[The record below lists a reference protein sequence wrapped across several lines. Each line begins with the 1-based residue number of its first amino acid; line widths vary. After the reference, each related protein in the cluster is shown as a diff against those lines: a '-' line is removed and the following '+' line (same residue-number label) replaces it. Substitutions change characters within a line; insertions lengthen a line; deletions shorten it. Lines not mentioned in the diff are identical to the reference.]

1 MISAEAIRLGVM
13 TKGLRVELKKDN
25 KGNQF
30 LLVSGEVSA
39 LEGSASHGKQTVI
52 DLVKE
57 YTRGLN
63 IDTASLKELHAQ
75 R

>member
-1 MISAEAIRLGVM
+1 MRYVVVAL
-13 TKGLRVELKKDN
+13 KDN

-39 LEGSASHGKQTVI
+39 LEGSASQGKQTVI
-52 DLVKE
+52 DLVKK
-57 YTRGLN
+57 YTGGQN
-63 IDTASLKELHAQ
+63 IDTASLKELRAQ